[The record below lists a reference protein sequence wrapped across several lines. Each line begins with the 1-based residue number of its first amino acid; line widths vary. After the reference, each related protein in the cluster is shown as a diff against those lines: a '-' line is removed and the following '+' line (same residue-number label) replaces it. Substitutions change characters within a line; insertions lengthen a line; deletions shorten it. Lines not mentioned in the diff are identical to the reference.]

1 MATIGDIAVKIT
13 ADTRDAIDN
22 IRSFTDE
29 IEQSAR
35 KVERQNDSIK
45 AFGDRMSGMGQKLTL
60 GITVPFTAGA
70 IASAKFAGD
79 LEQSQIA
86 FETLLGSADKATSFI
101 KDMQDFAKATPFEYM
116 DLQNQA
122 KRLLAYGFA
131 ADEILPMLRNVGDAS
146 AALGG
151 DATTLESIIRAFG
164 QIRAKGAVSAEE
176 MNQLSEAGIAGW
188 QMIADK
194 IGKTVPE
201 AMKMAEQKQ
210 IDAATAIS
218 ALMEGMS
225 SRYGGLM
232 DKQSQTTLG
241 KFSNLMDSLKLVAA
255 EFGNVL
261 IPVIKPLLSM
271 MTTLLSIVNA
281 LPGPFKAVL
290 IVLGGAAAAIGPLF
304 MVIGGVTNGI
314 VALSTAMQLLN
325 GAQVAL
331 RVSSVAITIAQGAMR
346 AATLLATA
354 AQWLLNAAM
363 SANPIGLIIIGIV
376 ALIAVFVL
384 LWTKCKW
391 FRDFWKAVWGAIK
404 DAFWA
409 VVNFI
414 KEHWQAILLT
424 GPFGWAFTF
433 IRDHFGAIKEIASEV
448 AGFLGDVFWTAVRA
462 IRDAFN
468 WLSDQAN
475 AIWNKMKDIPVL
487 GRVLDIAENT
497 AGMAW
502 NLVTGDQSGM
512 AANAQAITSALPS
525 FAGGGLATGP
535 KSGYPVMLHGDEIV
549 TPVDR
554 AGGVTVNVTGNT
566 FVGNSKDAARAITDM
581 VETEMG
587 RDVNRAMRGRFVYA

>member
-1 MATIGDIAVKIT
+1 MTTIGDIAVKIT
-13 ADTRDAIDN
+13 ADAKSAVAEVRRFSDETGRAMDKVDA
-22 IRSFTDE
+22 
-29 IEQSAR
+29 QSSR
-35 KVERQNDSIK
+35 LQSI
-45 AFGDRMSGMGQKLTL
+45 GSRMSGIGRSMTMGVTL
-60 GITVPFTAGA
+60 PIVAGLGAVAVAAAGEEKEMAILEQTLRNNTGATREQAAAVEDWITKTQNATA
-70 IASAKFAGD
+70 IADGELRPALGALVAVTKDTGKAQELLGTAMDIATAKGTSVSSMAEAIAKAYNGNTSILSRYGVATKDAAGNALTFDQIMQNAAETFGGTTAAAADTAAGSMAKLKNSFADIAED
-79 LEQSQIA
+79 LGS
-86 FETLLGSADKATSFI
+86 TLLPVVQT
-101 KDMQDFAKATPFEYM
+101 FAKALSWLVDIFNAIPGPLKGMAVGF
-116 DLQNQA
+116 
-122 KRLLAYGFA
+122 LA
-131 ADEILPMLRNVGDAS
+131 
-146 AALGG
+146 
-151 DATTLESIIRAFG
+151 
-164 QIRAKGAVSAEE
+164 
-176 MNQLSEAGIAGW
+176 
-188 QMIADK
+188 
-194 IGKTVPE
+194 
-201 AMKMAEQKQ
+201 
-210 IDAATAIS
+210 
-218 ALMEGMS
+218 
-225 SRYGGLM
+225 
-232 DKQSQTTLG
+232 
-241 KFSNLMDSLKLVAA
+241 LVAA
-255 EFGNVL
+255 VG
-261 IPVIKPLLSM
+261 PLLWM
-271 MTTLLSIVNA
+271 
-281 LPGPFKAVL
+281 
-290 IVLGGAAAAIGPLF
+290 
-304 MVIGGVTNGI
+304 IGG
-314 VALSTAMQLLN
+314 
-325 GAQVAL
+325 
-331 RVSSVAITIAQGAMR
+331 IAQGI
-346 AATLLATA
+346 AALRGALVILRVATMMQTV
-354 AQWLLNAAM
+354 AQWLLNTAM
-363 SANPIGLIIIGIV
+363 LASPITWIVIGIV

-414 KEHWQAILLT
+414 KEHWKAILLT

-487 GRVLDIAENT
+487 GRVLGIAENT

-512 AANAQAITSALPS
+512 AANAQAITNALPS

-554 AGGVTVNVTGNT
+554 AAGVTVNVTGNT